1 MKPGTIVD
9 INGESYDLSDLKY
22 IKKVEH
28 KYYKDYDI
36 KTYYNYGIKLHFN
49 TAEPVIIWFNE
60 KAGTRN
66 SGYDMLIK
74 VMNKVKQGLL

>member
-9 INGESYDLSDLKY
+9 INGESYDLADLKY

-28 KYYKDYDI
+28 EYYKDYDT

-49 TAEPVIIWFNE
+49 RAEPVIIWFNE

-66 SGYDMLIK
+66 SGYDMLIQ